1 MNVSHDKSIER
12 QPFSNSRVKL
22 IFEIIMGCLFSA
34 VATKDV
40 SLKFLYPYVN
50 HSEEFI
56 NS

>member
-1 MNVSHDKSIER
+1 MNVLHDKSIER

-34 VATKDV
+34 VATKEV